1 LAYPLS
7 CIVPNWIKDNLIN
20 NQRNNIIG
28 ENMDFSFT
36 EEQELFRKSVR
47 EFCKKK
53 LAPHANEIDEN
64 GEIPHQVLE
73 EMAAFGLLGI
83 TVSKKYGGSGA
94 DFITAAIAA
103 EEIAR
108 ADLSMATAVYYLV
121 GAGWGFLMDR
131 YASEATKEEIL
142 PDVTKGTFLGIASTE
157 ATGGSDIVS
166 TSTTMEK
173 RDGKLILNGA
183 KTFISGV
190 REAARYGGGYVAIVK
205 TSPELKHKGLSL
217 CYLPVKDVQGITTS
231 IFKQM
236 GREGISTGTIN
247 INSVEIPEHYLIG
260 EWNRGFYY
268 AMEGFNCAR
277 TLVAAACIGAAEK
290 ALESGIEYIKKRH
303 IYGAPLAKF
312 EGIQFQLAE
321 DYTKL
326 EAAKLLV
333 YKAAWMLDQMY
344 TENRFSN
351 NEINKA
357 VASAKLVAPTASF
370 DIIKDVLTW
379 YGAYGYTREAGL
391 ERGFR
396 GIYSY
401 IIGAEGAQN
410 IMKIIIGREIL
421 GKEFAPY

>member
-1 LAYPLS
+1 
-7 CIVPNWIKDNLIN
+7 
-20 NQRNNIIG
+20 
-28 ENMDFSFT
+28 MDFSFT

-47 EFCKKK
+47 DFCEKN
-53 LAPHANEIDEN
+53 LSPRAGEIDEK
-64 GEIPHQVLE
+64 GEIPHEVLE
-73 EMAAFGLLGI
+73 KMAAFGLLGI
-83 TVSKKYGGSGA
+83 TIPERYGGSGA

-108 ADLSMATAVYYLV
+108 ADVSMATAVYYLV
-121 GAGWGFLMDR
+121 EAGWGFLMDR
-131 YASEATKEEIL
+131 YAIDAAKEEIL
-142 PDVTKGTFLGIASTE
+142 PDVTKGKTFLGIASTE
-157 ATGGSDIVS
+157 ATGGSDIAS

-190 REAARYGGGYVAIVK
+190 REATRYGGGYVTIVK
-205 TSPELKHKGLSL
+205 TSTELKHKGLSL

-231 IFKQM
+231 VFKQM

-247 INSVEIPEHYLIG
+247 INNVELPEHYLIG

-290 ALESGIEYIKKRH
+290 ALESGIEYIKERRVF
-303 IYGAPLAKF
+303 GSSLAKF

-321 DYTKL
+321 DYTRL

-333 YKAAWMLDQMY
+333 HKAAWMLDQMY

-351 NEINKA
+351 SEINKA
-357 VASAKLVAPTASF
+357 VASAKLVAPITAF
-370 DIIKDVLTW
+370 DVIKDVLTW

-391 ERGFR
+391 EKGLRGV
-396 GIYSY
+396 YSY

-421 GKEFAPY
+421 GKEFATY